1 MSEQLKYS
9 VIIPVY
15 NAEETIHR
23 CVDSLL
29 NQNYPDMEIIL
40 VNDGSKDRSGEIC
53 KEYAAQYDAIV
64 YIEKSN
70 GGVSSA
76 RNTGLDIAKGK
87 YVLFVDSDD
96 YVSENYFRTLDT
108 LCADFDYDCVFFS
121 QCVVEGTKYTN
132 RVLTPF
138 VSQNIDECVPKF
150 CEAYYRKY
158 LNPPHNKRYLRSII
172 EENQLRFSESLS
184 IGEDKVFS
192 FQYVLHCKSCCI
204 TSEVL
209 YSICIDNQD
218 SLSRKPRTDLPQQ
231 FAIIN
236 SIVYET
242 IVAAPIPE
250 EHRKQ
255 YIIADNLIQLREVY
269 SEAKRMHL
277 SGQPWKIRRETIRR
291 MCKNLNKQ
299 KLELPGGRFSV
310 LLQIPVKLKLI
321 PIIDM
326 MGWYLAR

>member
-1 MSEQLKYS
+1 MKYS

-29 NQNYPDMEIIL
+29 MQNYSDLEIIL

-53 KEYAAQYDAIV
+53 KEYAAQHSAIV
-64 YIEKSN
+64 YIEKAN
-70 GGVSSA
+70 GGVSTA

-96 YVSENYFRTLDT
+96 YVSENYFHALDA
-108 LCADFDYDCVFFS
+108 LCAEFDYDCVFFS
-121 QCVVEGTKYTN
+121 QNIVEGTKCTKS
-132 RVLTPF
+132 VLAPF
-138 VSQNIDECVPKF
+138 SSQNTDECVPKF
-150 CEAYYRKY
+150 CEAYYRKF
-158 LNPPHNKRYLRSII
+158 LNSPINKRFSRSII
-172 EENQLRFSESLS
+172 EENQLRFPEALS
-184 IGEDKVFS
+184 IGEDKVFCL
-192 FQYVLHCKSCCI
+192 QYVMHCKSCYI
-204 TSEVL
+204 TSEIL
-209 YSICIDNQD
+209 YNVSIDNKE
-218 SLSRKPRTDLPQQ
+218 SLSRKPRRNLPQQ
-231 FAIIN
+231 FAIIDEMVEHIIQ
-236 SIVYET
+236 S
-242 IVAAPIPE
+242 ASIPE
-250 EHRKQ
+250 SHRQQ
-255 YIIADNLIQLREVY
+255 YQAAENLIQLRAVY

-277 SGQPWKIRRETIRR
+277 SGQSWQIRRETIRR
-291 MCKNLNKQ
+291 MCKNLKKQ